1 MFEGLG
7 KVAAYGGK
15 NMKNNKIRIYQ
26 CFLSLRIFFIFA
38 ATCLFIDIIMNIK
51 NILVDAKIWELFL
64 YLIFYGV
71 PGASPVKPVG
81 ASTVF

>member
-64 YLIFYGV
+64 YLIIVVVAPILLFY
-71 PGASPVKPVG
+71 SSIYLDK
-81 ASTVF
+81 

>member
-64 YLIFYGV
+64 YLIIVIVAPILLFY
-71 PGASPVKPVG
+71 SSIYLDK
-81 ASTVF
+81 

>member
-1 MFEGLG
+1 MFDGLG

-26 CFLSLRIFFIFA
+26 CFLRLRIFFIFA

-64 YLIFYGV
+64 YLIIVVVAPILLFY
-71 PGASPVKPVG
+71 SSIYLDK
-81 ASTVF
+81 

>member
-1 MFEGLG
+1 MGSAKSRPME
-7 KVAAYGGK
+7 K

-26 CFLSLRIFFIFA
+26 CFLRLRIFFIFA

-64 YLIFYGV
+64 YLIIVVVAPILLFY
-71 PGASPVKPVG
+71 SSIYLDK
-81 ASTVF
+81 